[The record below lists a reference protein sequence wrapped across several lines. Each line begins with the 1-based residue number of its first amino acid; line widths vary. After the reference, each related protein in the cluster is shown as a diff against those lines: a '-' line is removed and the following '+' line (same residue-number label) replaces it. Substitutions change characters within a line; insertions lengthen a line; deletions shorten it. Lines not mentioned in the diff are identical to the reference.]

1 MKKTL
6 FVIVSFIVV
15 IALVDL
21 LVFEWWLPQRFT
33 KFLEK
38 QVANGSISFEDIE
51 IDWFEGRL
59 IGGECETSQWKFT
72 LADGSFSY
80 SSFDWFLGN
89 DFEVKHL
96 ELRGLT
102 INAPNDLDSSVLFL
116 PFLNKLRLNP
126 LNLGCDTV
134 EVSGKFE
141 MGVKAIPFSFF
152 GSQTKSKSEI
162 KTAIEFRWDDS
173 LSFLGGGTL
182 GNSPL
187 SLKAF
192 ISKKFKDNRKILKIS
207 VLADQFFRLEFTND
221 GELES
226 ILFNTDSS
234 KQNVSSARIL
244 VHRKRSEPKFHGDW
258 NGTILS
264 ADLAKYLPVISLV
277 NTEINGG
284 GEISFDVQGK
294 EIDIDVIAGIK
305 ASSIFFPREG
315 ILSGDVRSRIKLREK
330 NWSTEGFDIL
340 IKNKKGERIELQQ
353 DQSTGNSEKSLNFNL
368 ILTDFELGRFGQHFS
383 TDASINGIFST
394 RILNNTLL
402 LDSDDLNFSDQK
414 IEQKNISMSLEIPL
428 NINAVTKKNIKF
440 NCKILSGVEIL
451 LPLIPRVIKK
461 SMQISFQNLS
471 AVGYIERDGW
481 SIDDGSLEIVN
492 SRGRVGHIQM
502 KNTLINHVEGKG
514 FMWSQVNTSTPQ
526 ETKFNIDTSK
536 TNFSLGIKNFDLL
549 GSVKEF
555 DGEIVFVDGYPI
567 LHCNNFTFN
576 GRLEDK
582 NSSIFN
588 NVLVK
593 GDLKYD
599 PMIKDYDQFNIEKLE
614 FFGGDQM
621 LFDGELLVSL
631 GQDSE
636 IIQLK
641 STNLDANLSLKK
653 IPLFSE
659 TFNIDNP
666 QIEVNKFELELRDGT
681 ELKFDGLLKLFSVDS
696 PDFSQ
701 IPVNWTFVDK
711 NEELSHWMRIS
722 YIKDMKSDLEINF
735 QSKSNLI
742 SCRGKILNLVDFR
755 SLYKTIS
762 HDRNNSEA
770 LSLSNFINHFKH
782 DISLSLKTLNI
793 TPLIKLKDFDADF
806 NHLSKTVSFTSTL
819 RDSAVHGELNFCKTD
834 ENSSNFEMFKMEI
847 KGDDTNATI
856 LNILDSSNVLTDG
869 LIDWNL
875 EVKGV
880 LDGGYK
886 TKFVG
891 DFTKLSFNFLGK
903 KKEDHVTILKSK
915 MESSLGNSF
924 SWSVPQTKMIEVLS
938 LLLEKIYFSKGSFEW
953 NKSESGAWKIFFKD
967 WKSPELNLM
976 GSAEYAPKG
985 KFKMNLFP
993 SVKGKW
999 SNFLQAANLL
1009 AAGKNRDG
1017 YRTLKKEPL
1026 VLEGSNERLN
1036 LASWWNVF
1044 AQGLGLEPSE

>member
-1 MKKTL
+1 
-6 FVIVSFIVV
+6 
-15 IALVDL
+15 
-21 LVFEWWLPQRFT
+21 
-33 KFLEK
+33 
-38 QVANGSISFEDIE
+38 
-51 IDWFEGRL
+51 
-59 IGGECETSQWKFT
+59 
-72 LADGSFSY
+72 
-80 SSFDWFLGN
+80 
-89 DFEVKHL
+89 
-96 ELRGLT
+96 
-102 INAPNDLDSSVLFL
+102 
-116 PFLNKLRLNP
+116 
-126 LNLGCDTV
+126 
-134 EVSGKFE
+134 
-141 MGVKAIPFSFF
+141 
-152 GSQTKSKSEI
+152 
-162 KTAIEFRWDDS
+162 
-173 LSFLGGGTL
+173 
-182 GNSPL
+182 
-187 SLKAF
+187 
-192 ISKKFKDNRKILKIS
+192 
-207 VLADQFFRLEFTND
+207 
-221 GELES
+221 
-226 ILFNTDSS
+226 
-234 KQNVSSARIL
+234 
-244 VHRKRSEPKFHGDW
+244 
-258 NGTILS
+258 
-264 ADLAKYLPVISLV
+264 
-277 NTEINGG
+277 
-284 GEISFDVQGK
+284 
-294 EIDIDVIAGIK
+294 
-305 ASSIFFPREG
+305 
-315 ILSGDVRSRIKLREK
+315 
-330 NWSTEGFDIL
+330 
-340 IKNKKGERIELQQ
+340 
-353 DQSTGNSEKSLNFNL
+353 
-368 ILTDFELGRFGQHFS
+368 
-383 TDASINGIFST
+383 
-394 RILNNTLL
+394 
-402 LDSDDLNFSDQK
+402 
-414 IEQKNISMSLEIPL
+414 
-428 NINAVTKKNIKF
+428 
-440 NCKILSGVEIL
+440 
-451 LPLIPRVIKK
+451 
-461 SMQISFQNLS
+461 
-471 AVGYIERDGW
+471 
-481 SIDDGSLEIVN
+481 
-492 SRGRVGHIQM
+492 
-502 KNTLINHVEGKG
+502 
-514 FMWSQVNTSTPQ
+514 
-526 ETKFNIDTSK
+526 
-536 TNFSLGIKNFDLL
+536 
-549 GSVKEF
+549 
-555 DGEIVFVDGYPI
+555 
-567 LHCNNFTFN
+567 
-576 GRLEDK
+576 
-582 NSSIFN
+582 
-588 NVLVK
+588 
-593 GDLKYD
+593 
-599 PMIKDYDQFNIEKLE
+599 MIKDYDQFNIEKLE

-782 DISLSLKTLNI
+782 NISLSLKTLNI